1 MKWLLLFCGLNL
13 FLLKSHSHFDHND
26 LYTSIDSSGTELIL
40 PLLEQP
46 FTYIGQGAQMYVFES
61 CDGAYVLKIFKGK
74 HKKRFKF
81 SRLIGEL
88 KHAKAAREE
97 WKSKFADTCR
107 RYQLAIDH
115 LKEETGLILLHFH
128 KTTTP
133 LAVTLIDRSAYRLD
147 LSSLPFIIQK
157 RAVMA
162 PDYFRQNPEKRVQ
175 AQQALKDFF
184 TKRIE
189 KGFSDP
195 RQTLTINYGFID
207 DTPIQLDVGKIEPFV
222 GDVEAELKKIH
233 DHVDAWVS
241 RL

>member
-13 FLLKSHSHFDHND
+13 FLLKSHTHFDHND
-26 LYTSIDSSGTELIL
+26 LYTSIASANTELFL
-40 PLLEQP
+40 PVLEQP
-46 FTYIGQGAQMYVFES
+46 FTYIGQGAQMIVFASE
-61 CDGAYVLKIFKGK
+61 DGSYVLKLFKGHHK
-74 HKKRFKF
+74 HRFKF
-81 SRLIGEL
+81 SRFIAEL
-88 KHAKAAREE
+88 KNTKGAREE
-97 WKSKFADTCR
+97 WTSKFTDTCR
-107 RYQLAIDH
+107 RYQLAIEH

-128 KTTTP
+128 KTTTHLP
-133 LAVTLIDRSAYRLD
+133 VTLIDRSAYRLD

-162 PDYFRQNPEKRVQ
+162 PDYFRQNPEKRAQ
-175 AQQALKDFF
+175 AKQTLKDFF